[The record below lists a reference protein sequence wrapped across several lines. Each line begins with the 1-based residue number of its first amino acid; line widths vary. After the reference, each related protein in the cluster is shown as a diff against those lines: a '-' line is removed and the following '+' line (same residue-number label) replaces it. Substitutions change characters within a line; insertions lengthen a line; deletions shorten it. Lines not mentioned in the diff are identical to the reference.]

1 MAEAPTINIDE
12 LVTLYNDSFSDPTKY
27 HAFAQKCEEHG
38 VQTYINPALL
48 GFPEYK
54 PMGET
59 QLRDRWQ
66 LVIDDTILAMEH
78 QKLLQEHQRK
88 VEAKAL
94 EEKRQA
100 QKTLDDI
107 LKKARDIN
115 NYTLGQ
121 LREWYDGKHNIFLSL
136 FLFAKENIFFFCN
149 HCLSGLCWE
158 RERELFFF
166 FSLVPYVSPDQ
177 LREVFFH
184 EKILYTGFYH
194 GFRLLSVGSLGNVVS
209 GTRQTT
215 FFVGKS

>member
-121 LREWYDGKHNIFLSL
+121 LREWYDGKNNIFLSL
-136 FLFAKENIFFFCN
+136 FLFAKENIFFLQQLFVWIM
-149 HCLSGLCWE
+149 LGK
-158 RERELFFF
+158 RKRIVFFF

-177 LREVFFH
+177 LREVFFTR
-184 EKILYTGFYH
+184 KFSILDSTMD
-194 GFRLLSVGSLGNVVS
+194 SVYF
-209 GTRQTT
+209 Q
-215 FFVGKS
+215 

>member
-54 PMGET
+54 TMGET

-149 HCLSGLCWE
+149 NCLSGLCWE
-158 RERELFFF
+158 REKELFF
-166 FSLVPYVSPDQ
+166 FSLVPSVSPDQ
-177 LREVFFH
+177 LREVFFTR
-184 EKILYTGFYH
+184 KFSILDSTMD
-194 GFRLLSVGSLGNVVS
+194 SVYF
-209 GTRQTT
+209 Q
-215 FFVGKS
+215 

>member
-121 LREWYDGKHNIFLSL
+121 LREWYDGKHNIFFFTFS
-136 FLFAKENIFFFCN
+136 FCKGKYIFFFATIV
-149 HCLSGLCWE
+149 CLDYVGKEKKNCF
-158 RERELFFF
+158 FFF

-177 LREVFFH
+177 LREFFFTR
-184 EKILYTGFYH
+184 KFSTLDSTMD
-194 GFRLLSVGSLGNVVS
+194 SVYF
-209 GTRQTT
+209 Q
-215 FFVGKS
+215 

>member
-121 LREWYDGKHNIFLSL
+121 LREWYDGKNNIFLSL
-136 FLFAKENIFFFCN
+136 FLFAKENIFFFATIV
-149 HCLSGLCWE
+149 CLDYVGKE
-158 RERELFFF
+158 KKNFF

-177 LREVFFH
+177 LREVFFTR
-184 EKILYTGFYH
+184 KFSILDSTMD
-194 GFRLLSVGSLGNVVS
+194 SVYF
-209 GTRQTT
+209 Q
-215 FFVGKS
+215 

>member
-136 FLFAKENIFFFCN
+136 FLFAKENIFFFFATIV
-149 HCLSGLCWE
+149 CLDYVGKEKKNC
-158 RERELFFF
+158 FF
-166 FSLVPYVSPDQ
+166 FSSP
-177 LREVFFH
+177 LCKPRSVKRSFFH

-215 FFVGKS
+215 FFVGKN